1 MNEQRIILLE
11 QESEP
16 MSLARVL
23 PYAKE
28 LLESVIHEGD
38 CVVDMTA
45 GNGHDT
51 LFLAEQ
57 VGPDGRVIAFDVQ
70 GQAIEETKRRLETAH
85 VKEWVDLY
93 HESHIHVGAR
103 LANEARPIRAGVFN
117 LGYLPG
123 SDKSVTTTGEDT
135 LEALGA
141 LLPVLVPGGLIV
153 LVIYHGHVEGKRER
167 DAVLDYVESLPQQD
181 YAVLQYRF
189 LNQQN
194 NPPFIIAIEKK
205 LKKQT
210 LD

>member
-1 MNEQRIILLE
+1 
-11 QESEP
+11 

-51 LFLAEQ
+51 LFLAQ
-57 VGPDGRVIAFDVQ
+57 RVGPSGRVVAFDVQ
-70 GQAIEETKRRLETAH
+70 AQAIEETARRLSSAN
-85 VKEWVDLY
+85 VDQWVDLY
-93 HESHIHVGAR
+93 QESHIHVGAR
-103 LANEARPIRAGVFN
+103 LSGERRPVRAGVFN

-141 LLPVLVPGGLIV
+141 LIPSLVAGGLVV
-153 LVIYHGHVEGKRER
+153 LVIYHGHPEGKRER
-167 DAVLDYVESLPQQD
+167 DAVLQYVSELPQKEF
-181 YAVLQYRF
+181 AVLEYRF

-194 NPPFIIAIEKK
+194 DPPFIVAIEKK
-205 LKKQT
+205 A
-210 LD
+210 

>member
-1 MNEQRIILLE
+1 
-11 QESEP
+11 

-51 LFLAEQ
+51 HFLAEQ
-57 VGPDGRVIAFDVQ
+57 VGPSGRVIAFDVQ
-70 GQAIEETKRRLETAH
+70 EQAIEETTRRLQAAH
-85 VKEWVDLY
+85 VFDWVDLY

-103 LANEARPIRAGVFN
+103 LFAEQRPIRAGVFN

-123 SDKSVTTTGEDT
+123 SDKSVTTTGEET
-135 LEALGA
+135 LEALRA
-141 LLPVLVPGGLIV
+141 LLPVLVPGGLVV
-153 LVIYHGHVEGKRER
+153 LVIYHGHSEGRRER
-167 DAVLDYVESLPQQD
+167 DAVLEHVSSLPQQD

-194 NPPFIIAIEKK
+194 NPPFIVAIEKK
-205 LKKQT
+205 LKKQVM
-210 LD
+210 D